1 MCPEQ
6 QPVRGSE
13 SRRLREVS
21 AKPGIGSLIAESPVS
36 HEEPGAA
43 LVTAASDRTSGKR
56 ESISAQ
62 GGLQRQRS
70 LAEVRLLNS
79 FDLRLDGESVVL
91 ALPAQRLLAFLAL
104 ADRPAVRAAVAGKLW
119 LEGTEAHALG
129 SLRSALWR
137 LRRLRCD
144 LIDASNRRLE
154 LFPDVLVDVRAL
166 ISWSR
171 LQLDGI
177 ASDEDD
183 LKYIRM
189 SGELLPDWYDDWV
202 VLERERL
209 REVRVRALE
218 ALCDRLA
225 ADGFYHRA
233 TEAAL
238 AAIKADPLRESAYR
252 CLIRVHIDE
261 GNDGDAVRCYRVFR
275 KLMLDQLGL
284 EPSTRMEELIRT
296 VMV

>member
-1 MCPEQ
+1 
-6 QPVRGSE
+6 V
-13 SRRLREVS
+13 
-21 AKPGIGSLIAESPVS
+21 
-36 HEEPGAA
+36 
-43 LVTAASDRTSGKR
+43 
-56 ESISAQ
+56 SAQ
-62 GGLQRQRS
+62 GRLPRERS
-70 LAEVRLLNS
+70 SAEVRLLNC
-79 FDLRLDGESVVL
+79 FDLRLDGESVAL

-144 LIDASNRRLE
+144 LIDVSNRRLA
-154 LFPDVLVDVRAL
+154 LLPDVLVDVRAL

-171 LQLDGI
+171 LQLDGV

-183 LKYIRM
+183 LKYIRL

-225 ADGFYHRA
+225 AEGFYHRA

-238 AAIKADPLRESAYR
+238 AAIKTDPLRESAHR
-252 CLIRVHIDE
+252 CLIRVHVDE

-275 KLMLDQLGL
+275 KLLLDQLGL
-284 EPSTRMEELIRT
+284 EPSTQMQDLIRT
-296 VMV
+296 VML